1 MDQTQTKIVAKAIK
15 EAKLQSSVSIEDGML
30 VYRHNPDAAPEELL
44 QRVAQ
49 HTQTGKFHHRID
61 AFSMIGQNDISTIIF
76 HNNSNGLSRKLSGI
90 KHK

>member
-1 MDQTQTKIVAKAIK
+1 MDKTQTKKVAKAIK
-15 EAKLQSSVSIEDGML
+15 EAKLQSIVSIKDGRL
-30 VYRHNPDAAPEELL
+30 VYRHNPDAEPEELL

-49 HTQTGKFHHRID
+49 HTQIGKFHHRID
-61 AFSMIGQNDISTIIF
+61 SFTMLELRDVENIVF